1 MKKIASRGLFINK
14 LAVYNNLIFLN
25 IFAIRL
31 IFVFLFPV
39 IFNICRELLNLPCPE
54 FLTPTP
60 FVLLNFLHL
69 VPIWLFHPFIRGFCL
84 FSLVSFSSFRRSAC
98 KTYGDLY
105 GVAPRTHHTHVP
117 IPVQICQYYC
127 LHHMLT
133 IYLAFHAINSYPV
146 DFILSTSRESRE
158 LTSLGIPTQPYS
170 TLLVLLF
177 KICIHS

>member
-1 MKKIASRGLFINK
+1 LPETFD
-14 LAVYNNLIFLN
+14 
-25 IFAIRL
+25 
-31 IFVFLFPV
+31 P
-39 IFNICRELLNLPCPE
+39 PCPE

-177 KICIHS
+177 KIRIQG